1 MTAQDYRDRGYRISQ
16 HVSDKEIEL
25 KENQVVKCYIE
36 PATDGNVDLEDEDVK
51 NAIMAFNYILILQNS
66 IIGTRSGAKIK
77 TTLQSTTASEQ
88 TIIDQ
93 TASDAH
99 HYLQVLCDKFMV
111 KKPKIVDIAH
121 IYFKTQYFNI

>member
-1 MTAQDYRDRGYRISQ
+1 MTAQDYINRGYRVSLHISQ
-16 HVSDKEIEL
+16 AEIDL

-36 PATDGNVDLEDEDVK
+36 PATGGNVDVEDEDVK
-51 NAIMAFNYILILQNS
+51 NAIMAFTYILILQNS

-88 TIIDQ
+88 SIIDQ

-99 HYLQVLCDKFMV
+99 CYLQILCNKFMV
-111 KKPKIVDIAH
+111 KKPNIIDIAH
-121 IYFKTQYFNI
+121 IYFRTQYFNI

>member
-1 MTAQDYRDRGYRISQ
+1 MTAQDYRDRGYRITQ

-25 KENQVVKCYIE
+25 KENQVVKCYIT
-36 PATDGNVDLEDEDVK
+36 PATDGNVDIEDEDVK
-51 NAIMAFNYILILQNS
+51 NAIMAFTYILILQNS

-121 IYFKTQYFNI
+121 IYFRTQYFNI

>member
-1 MTAQDYRDRGYRISQ
+1 MTAQDYKDRGYRISQ

-51 NAIMAFNYILILQNS
+51 NAIMAFTYILILQNS

-77 TTLQSTTASEQ
+77 STLQSTTASEQ

>member
-51 NAIMAFNYILILQNS
+51 NAIMAFTYILILQNS

>member
-1 MTAQDYRDRGYRISQ
+1 MTAQDYKDRGYRISQ

-36 PATDGNVDLEDEDVK
+36 PATNGNVDLEDEDVK
-51 NAIMAFNYILILQNS
+51 NAIMAFTYILILQNS
-66 IIGTRSGAKIK
+66 IIGTRAGAKIK

-88 TIIDQ
+88 AIIDQ

-99 HYLQVLCDKFMV
+99 CYLQILCNKFMV

-121 IYFKTQYFNI
+121 IYFRTQYFNI

>member
-1 MTAQDYRDRGYRISQ
+1 MTAQDYINRGYRVSLHISQ
-16 HVSDKEIEL
+16 AEIEL
-25 KENQVVKCYIE
+25 KENEVVKCYIE
-36 PATDGNVDLEDEDVK
+36 PATGGNVDVEDEDVK
-51 NAIMAFNYILILQNS
+51 NAIMAFTYILILQNS

-99 HYLQVLCDKFMV
+99 FYLQVLCDKFKV

-121 IYFKTQYFNI
+121 IYFRTQYFNI